1 MYRLSGSIVATRP
14 NADTLQL
21 VRDIDWGLGANSA
34 SVFRYSCPLR
44 RVGLRRAQR
53 AGAPVPYLRPRLVAE
68 FRPSPVSHSAVKGYS
83 L

>member
-1 MYRLSGSIVATRP
+1 MYRLSGSIVAIRP

-21 VRDIDWGLGANSA
+21 VRVIDSGLGANSA
-34 SVFRYSCPLR
+34 SVFRYSCSLR

-53 AGAPVPYLRPRLVAE
+53 AGTPVPYLRPRLVAE
-68 FRPSPVSHSAVKGYS
+68 FRPSLASNSAVKGCS